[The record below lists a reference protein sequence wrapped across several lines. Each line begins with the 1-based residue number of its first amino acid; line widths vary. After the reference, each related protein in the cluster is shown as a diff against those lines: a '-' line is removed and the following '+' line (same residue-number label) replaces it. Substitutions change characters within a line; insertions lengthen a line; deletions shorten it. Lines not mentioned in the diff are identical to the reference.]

1 MRKVEFYWRFRIVGR
16 VFDKLGMRKKT
27 VSCFIL
33 FLKLHSSVFL
43 DLQKKKDLQYMLYEG
58 GFLFLCHIYYS
69 SLLWTY
75 LLHGYFHGK
84 KKKNVFLVQM
94 KADNFSTFLPSTG
107 FPFGVTLGIA
117 VTETVLATWR
127 LSKAKNN
134 CRNFDLESLISALWE
149 GRVKVPGSINK
160 WIGFVSGET
169 DSDPTECPSMYSRFN
184 AVSVTFHSTVTWGSW
199 QQKTKLLLFLFWLH
213 DGRHSS

>member
-16 VFDKLGMRKKT
+16 VFDKLGMRNKN

-75 LLHGYFHGK
+75 LLHGYFHEK
-84 KKKNVFLVQM
+84 KKKCIFGSNESRQLLNFPSLHGLSLWCYAWHRCHRDSVSNMATVQ
-94 KADNFSTFLPSTG
+94 
-107 FPFGVTLGIA
+107 
-117 VTETVLATWR
+117 
-127 LSKAKNN
+127 SKKQ
-134 CRNFDLESLISALWE
+134 L
-149 GRVKVPGSINK
+149 
-160 WIGFVSGET
+160 
-169 DSDPTECPSMYSRFN
+169 
-184 AVSVTFHSTVTWGSW
+184 
-199 QQKTKLLLFLFWLH
+199 
-213 DGRHSS
+213 

>member
-16 VFDKLGMRKKT
+16 VFDKLGMRNKN

-84 KKKNVFLVQM
+84 KKKMYFWFKWKQTTSQLSFPPRAFPLV
-94 KADNFSTFLPSTG
+94 LR
-107 FPFGVTLGIA
+107 
-117 VTETVLATWR
+117 LAS
-127 LSKAKNN
+127 LSQRQ
-134 CRNFDLESLISALWE
+134 C
-149 GRVKVPGSINK
+149 
-160 WIGFVSGET
+160 
-169 DSDPTECPSMYSRFN
+169 
-184 AVSVTFHSTVTWGSW
+184 
-199 QQKTKLLLFLFWLH
+199 
-213 DGRHSS
+213 